1 MNNPPDLAA
10 LQLQLDRP
18 SQPVVEA
25 LGRQFNPWHF
35 RRPIEGYELPVPASS
50 LHKP

>member
-1 MNNPPDLAA
+1 MPPDA
-10 LQLQLDRP
+10 P

-35 RRPIEGYELPVPASS
+35 RHPVEGYEIAVPTSAPASGGE
-50 LHKP
+50 H